1 MTRYWIAVAS
11 ANHVARGKAE
21 GFMQVNH
28 GKAAPLK
35 RMGPGDIIAYYSPVT
50 IFGSTEKLRA
60 FTAIGS
66 VRDGEPYEGDM
77 GEGFKP
83 FRRDV
88 EWFEARHAA
97 IEPLLQELEFTRGKK
112 SWGYQF
118 RLGFFA
124 ISESD
129 MKIIAKA
136 MSSAWASQATRAEFR
151 MSQRRF

>member
-1 MTRYWIAVAS
+1 MTGYWIAVAS

-35 RMGPGDIIAYYSPVT
+35 RMKPGDIIAYYSPVT
-50 IFGSTEKLRA
+50 AFGGTEKLRA
-60 FTAIGS
+60 FTAIGR
-66 VRDGEPYEGDM
+66 VKEGEPYQGSM

-88 EWFEARHAA
+88 EWFEAQQAA
-97 IEPLLQELEFTRGKK
+97 IEPLLQELDFTRGKK

-118 RLGFFA
+118 RFGFFE

-129 MKIIAKA
+129 MRIIARA
-136 MSSAWASQATRAEFR
+136 MSSVWANG
-151 MSQRRF
+151 